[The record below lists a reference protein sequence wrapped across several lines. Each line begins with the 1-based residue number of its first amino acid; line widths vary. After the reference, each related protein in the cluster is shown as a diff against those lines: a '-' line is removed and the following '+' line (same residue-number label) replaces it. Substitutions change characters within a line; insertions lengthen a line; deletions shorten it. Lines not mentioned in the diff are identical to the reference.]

1 MITLK
6 NPFAKST
13 TPTDPLE
20 TVFVAAT
27 DKAWGAYMVASRAW
41 KTETEKLAGARS
53 DLEQATHTVGE
64 HMADGKDTSAALVAM
79 QAAQS
84 LVTQRESA
92 VAVLLQR
99 KQEAEANWTHAKRQA
114 ALEAEAAASAALLAL
129 APQWEAFLKE
139 ASRLAHATT
148 AAANTLRLRRGNER
162 FGFALAEIR
171 GQADL
176 FLGLSMSSLTGT
188 GFLPERLR
196 KFRSMSECLESI
208 TGMKARE

>member
-1 MITLK
+1 MT
-6 NPFAKST
+6 
-13 TPTDPLE
+13 
-20 TVFVAAT
+20 AT
-27 DKAWGAYMVASRAW
+27 DKAWGAYIVASRAW

-92 VAVLLQR
+92 VAILLQR

-114 ALEAEAAASAALLAL
+114 AIETVAEACTRLRSLG
-129 APQWEAFLKE
+129 PQWEAFLKE
-139 ASRLAHATT
+139 ASRLAHDTT
-148 AAANTLRLRRGNER
+148 EAANTLRVACGNER

-176 FLGLSMSSLTGT
+176 FLGLSMCALTGS
-188 GFLPERLR
+188 GFIPERLR
-196 KFRSMSECLESI
+196 KYRSMSECLESI
-208 TGMKARE
+208 SGAKDRAG